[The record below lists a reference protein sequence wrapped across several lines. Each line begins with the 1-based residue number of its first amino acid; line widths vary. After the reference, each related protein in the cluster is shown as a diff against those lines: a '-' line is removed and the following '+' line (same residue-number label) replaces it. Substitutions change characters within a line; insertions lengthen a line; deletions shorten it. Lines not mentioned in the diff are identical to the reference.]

1 MILVIQAH
9 PYPDRSRANRELGR
23 AIEGLDGLEIRSL
36 YDLYPDFAIDVDA
49 EQAAL
54 ARAATVV
61 WQHPI
66 YWYTA
71 PALLKLWFEKVL
83 TPGWAYG
90 AGGTALAGKRCLW
103 VTTAG
108 GDERSYREG
117 AMHAH
122 PFEAFVPV
130 IRQTAEFCGMRW
142 LEPLVVVG
150 AHRIADPEL
159 ARTAARYRE
168 RLLELLAA
176 EHDGAERAVPAPG
189 PGFDG
194 EGIGDG

>member
-23 AIEGLDGLEIRSL
+23 AIEDLDGLEVRSL
-36 YDLYPDFAIDVDA
+36 YDLYPDFAIDVES

-54 ARAATVV
+54 ARAATLV

-90 AGGTALAGKRCLW
+90 PGGTALVGKRCLW
-103 VTTAG
+103 VATAG
-108 GDERSYREG
+108 GDELSYRDG
-117 AMHAH
+117 AMHGY

-130 IRQTAEFCGMRW
+130 IRQTAEFCGMTW
-142 LEPLVVVG
+142 LEPLVVGG
-150 AHRIADPEL
+150 AHRISDAEL
-159 ARTAARYRE
+159 DGFAARYRE
-168 RLLELLAA
+168 RLRALLAA
-176 EHDGAERAVPAPG
+176 ETEDG
-189 PGFDG
+189 
-194 EGIGDG
+194 GDA